1 MMAGLSYFVKSTNWN
16 YVSAPEPHL
25 NGRRIAWPRG
35 KVLGGT
41 SAINGMMYMR
51 GHWRDYDAW
60 AKEAQINS
68 ERDYD
73 DTDARAHWG
82 WKWLEM

>member
-1 MMAGLSYFVKSTNWN
+1 MINHMWIQASSEKLQEQSL
-16 YVSAPEPHL
+16 EPPVEFD
-25 NGRRIAWPRG
+25 IACAQHCGPYHFKMKG
-35 KVLGGT
+35 KLT
-41 SAINGMMYMR
+41 ILEQA
-51 GHWRDYDAW
+51 DYDAW